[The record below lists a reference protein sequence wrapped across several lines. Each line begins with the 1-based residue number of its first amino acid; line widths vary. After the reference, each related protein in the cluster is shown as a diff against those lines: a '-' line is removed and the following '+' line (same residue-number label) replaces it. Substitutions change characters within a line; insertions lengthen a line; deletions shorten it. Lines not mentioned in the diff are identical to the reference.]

1 MCSAP
6 HNHTFT
12 RYQWSVIITNNI
24 CFSLV
29 RGNTFN
35 GDSGYLF
42 SSMYSTL
49 WDDCAVQTQWKG
61 TRKESCA
68 PPWRSNPWK
77 RLQRY
82 RFSCYPWKKKRE
94 ARKKKYQNVDD
105 VFFFEG
111 FFSSDFSFRFSQ
123 SAMNRIVWQ
132 RTSVHM
138 WQYQTERQVELTVGG
153 GQFGD
158 CRCIANLK
166 RAIVSV
172 SSWASSG
179 HVLSDPVKCRTYFR
193 FKVTYLVHKL
203 LPNISG
209 DSDW

>member
-1 MCSAP
+1 M
-6 HNHTFT
+6 
-12 RYQWSVIITNNI
+12 
-24 CFSLV
+24 
-29 RGNTFN
+29 
-35 GDSGYLF
+35 
-42 SSMYSTL
+42 MY
-49 WDDCAVQTQWKG
+49 
-61 TRKESCA
+61 
-68 PPWRSNPWK
+68 
-77 RLQRY
+77 
-82 RFSCYPWKKKRE
+82 FFF
-94 ARKKKYQNVDD
+94 
-105 VFFFEG
+105 FFFEG

-166 RAIVSV
+166 RASV

>member
-105 VFFFEG
+105 VFFLK
-111 FFSSDFSFRFSQ
+111 DFSLQIFPSD
-123 SAMNRIVWQ
+123 
-132 RTSVHM
+132 SVRSL
-138 WQYQTERQVELTVGG
+138 WTGL
-153 GQFGD
+153 FGRGLQ
-158 CRCIANLK
+158 CTCGSIK
-166 RAIVSV
+166 RKDK
-172 SSWASSG
+172 W
-179 HVLSDPVKCRTYFR
+179 
-193 FKVTYLVHKL
+193 
-203 LPNISG
+203 N
-209 DSDW
+209 

>member
-94 ARKKKYQNVDD
+94 ARKKKNLNVDD
-105 VFFFEG
+105 VFFF
-111 FFSSDFSFRFSQ
+111 FFFLRIFLFRFFLQIQSERYEQDCLAEDFSAHVAVS
-123 SAMNRIVWQ
+123 NGK
-132 RTSVHM
+132 TSGINC
-138 WQYQTERQVELTVGG
+138 WR
-153 GQFGD
+153 
-158 CRCIANLK
+158 
-166 RAIVSV
+166 RAI
-172 SSWASSG
+172 WW
-179 HVLSDPVKCRTYFR
+179 LSLHCK
-193 FKVTYLVHKL
+193 
-203 LPNISG
+203 S
-209 DSDW
+209 